1 MASAVTNKEFY
12 DDYFDSRQYIQT
24 YLAQQSEFFDDLT
37 GMFNGFLKIFTS
49 GGAVEGNTL
58 IQILLAPFIH
68 YTVPICDYFTE
79 IIFASPHDKTI
90 EEVEKWLKNKPDAMD
105 LSDIQKQKNCDEKL
119 NIVRRKAKQVLKCDV
134 LSSAPL
140 SPISLPQAD
149 CLLLTHCLEL
159 FVIDKKTFCG
169 ALKNIS
175 SLLKTGGHLIL
186 TISLGCTYF
195 MAGTVKCPHLY
206 LDDEFVRSAVIEA
219 GYVVVDLHICTR
231 QLNKSYD
238 VSDFT
243 AICSLKARKER
254 EMSSDT

>member
-24 YLAQQSEFFDDLT
+24 YLAQQSEFFDNFT
-37 GMFNGFLKIFTS
+37 EHFNGFLKIFTS

-58 IQILLAPFIH
+58 IQIFLPPYIF

-90 EEVEKWLKNKPDAMD
+90 EEVENWLKNKPDAMD
-105 LSDIQKQKNCDEKL
+105 LSGILKQGNCDEKL
-119 NIVRRKAKQVLKCDV
+119 NIFRKKAKRVLKCDV

-149 CLLLTHCLEL
+149 CLLLTHCMEL
-159 FVIDKKTFCG
+159 FVTDKKTFCG
-169 ALKNIS
+169 ALKNIC
-175 SLLKTGGHLIL
+175 SLLKTGGHLIMS
-186 TISLGCTYF
+186 IALGCTYF

-219 GYVVVDLHICTR
+219 GYVVVDLHICPR
-231 QLNKSYD
+231 QLNKLYD
-238 VSDFT
+238 ISDYT
-243 AICSLKARKER
+243 AFCILKARKER
-254 EMSSDT
+254 EMSSDI